1 MSCVMVTALQSVVLA
16 LDFEGI
22 ITLNLC
28 AIGTA
33 LHFNESPEL
42 GTWKVFAHFGVC
54 LTVAFVTYVVTMV
67 NNHTTVAEELMKAE
81 GPLKDCELQT
91 HIIRSENI
99 NFGVFAVRLPLS
111 TFGNP
116 EVIHANIRTNEIT
129 ACKNNESLV
138 ELLQAKHIVGKI
150 ADHLEEFQIS

>member
-1 MSCVMVTALQSVVLA
+1 MTTPLLSVSNLMSCVLVTALQSVVLA

-22 ITLNLC
+22 FTLILC

-33 LHFNESPEL
+33 LHFNESPEVR
-42 GTWKVFAHFGVC
+42 TWKIISHFGVC
-54 LTVAFVTYVVTMV
+54 LSVAFVTFVTTLI
-67 NNHTTVAEELMKAE
+67 NNHNTVAEELMKAE

-99 NFGVFAVRLPLS
+99 NFGVFAVQLPIS

-116 EVIHANIRTNEIT
+116 EVIHANPKTKEIT
-129 ACKNNESLV
+129 ACKTN
-138 ELLQAKHIVGKI
+138 
-150 ADHLEEFQIS
+150 